1 MSATLEDD
9 IKHFVGLALQSR
21 VKAGKSARVNSALG
35 VTSPNHGISRALIQE
50 RLRRYWRTDWTLER
64 VTAVVNALVERGAYR
79 LTPHGYQTAWET
91 LEALKAAA

>member
-35 VTSPNHGISRALIQE
+35 VTSSSHGISRALIQE
-50 RLRRYWRTDWTLER
+50 RLRRYWRTDWSLDR
-64 VTAVVNALVERGAYR
+64 VTAVVTELVARGAYR
-79 LTPHGYQTAWET
+79 LTPHGYRTSWER